1 MVPNNLINNTN
12 KLNSANYLDDVKMD
26 LIENNVEEEKNPD
39 IILNYNVINSEK
51 KINTENQ
58 KSDNLVQENIP
69 INFETSSF
77 NKPETV
83 ETNCLALTVRK
94 DYSLAIFKNS
104 IFTSI
109 RMSIKV
115 AILTIILNVLKLFF

>member
-77 NKPETV
+77 NKSETV